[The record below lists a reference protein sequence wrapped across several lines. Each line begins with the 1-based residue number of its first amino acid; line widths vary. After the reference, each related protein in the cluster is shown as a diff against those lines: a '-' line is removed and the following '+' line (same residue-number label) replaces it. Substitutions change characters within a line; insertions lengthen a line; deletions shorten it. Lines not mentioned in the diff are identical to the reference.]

1 MKTGLLLIAVVL
13 GVVVA
18 GISWARAA
26 KVANSGRMPG
36 EVTVRDF
43 DASGELGVPQ
53 KAETVSRSDSDWLK
67 LLGRERYGVVREKG
81 TERPG
86 TGALLDNES
95 EGYYV
100 CAACKLP
107 LFHSTGKFHSGCGW
121 PSFFRP
127 VALENIVEH
136 RDVSAGMIRTEIV
149 CARCGGHLGH
159 VFEDGPRPTGLRYCV
174 NSASLEFVAKRHVLP
189 PRMDTATFGAGC
201 FWGVEKL
208 FHETPGVLST
218 RVGYTGG
225 HVDHPTYRQVCGDT
239 TGHAESVEIVF
250 DPARITYAELARL
263 FFLNHDPTT
272 VDRQGPDVGS
282 QYRSVVF
289 FHSPEQRA
297 EAEHVRDSMVAAKT
311 WGSDKV
317 VTTFEP
323 AKVFWPAEDYHQKY
337 FLTHPIY
344 CHPRKG

>member
-1 MKTGLLLIAVVL
+1 MRTGLLLAVVTL
-13 GVVVA
+13 VLVA
-18 GISWARAA
+18 GISWARSAHTA
-26 KVANSGRMPG
+26 PSGKNPS
-36 EVTVRDF
+36 EVNVRDF
-43 DASGELGVPQ
+43 DSTGDLGAPQEVHSVFKSESEWKKILVP
-53 KAETVSRSDSDWLK
+53 ESYRVL
-67 LLGRERYGVVREKG
+67 REKA
-81 TERPG
+81 TEAPG
-86 TGALLDNES
+86 TGKLLDNES

-127 VALENIVEH
+127 VALENIKEVT
-136 RDVSAGMIRTEIV
+136 DGSLGMERTEIV

-174 NSASLEFVAKRHVLP
+174 NSASLEFVARKHVLP
-189 PRMDTATFGAGC
+189 PKTDTATFAAGC

-208 FHETPGVLST
+208 YHETPGVIST

-225 HVDHPTYRQVCGDT
+225 HVEHPTYRAVCSDT
-239 TGHAESVEIVF
+239 TGHAEAVEVVF
-250 DPARITYAELARL
+250 DPLRVSYAELARL

-272 VDRQGPDVGS
+272 LDSQGPDHGS
-282 QYRSVVF
+282 QYRSAVF
-289 FHSPEQRA
+289 FHSPEQRK
-297 EAEHVRDSMVAAKT
+297 EAERMRDSLVAAKSWT
-311 WGSDKV
+311 DPV
-317 VTTFEP
+317 VTAFEP
-323 AKVFWPAEDYHQKY
+323 AKVFWPAEDYHQHY